1 MHYWSEYKKTKI
13 NWHSREEEL
22 KDLLNKHRSIN
33 GSYDV
38 VVPGSGGKDS
48 AYVSHLLKD
57 QYKMNPLT
65 VTWAPHIQT
74 DIGRHNF
81 NNFIDSGFDN
91 ILIKPN
97 GKVHKK
103 LTHLAFKNLG
113 HPFQPF
119 ILGQRNIGPLIAKQ
133 YGIKLIFYGE
143 NVAEYGNNWKDN
155 LSPTMNVELF
165 SRVNI
170 DNDDLLISGEKIK
183 NLENHGYLNQIYSLM
198 HPLAKMK

>member
-1 MHYWSEYKKTKI
+1 M
-13 NWHSREEEL
+13 
-22 KDLLNKHRSIN
+22 
-33 GSYDV
+33 
-38 VVPGSGGKDS
+38 PGSGGKDS

-183 NLENHGYLNQIYSLM
+183 NLRENHGISKSDLQPYASISKNEIMQHNIEMHYMSYYKNWIPQEIYYYA
-198 HPLAKMK
+198 AKNTNF